1 MKLLKEEYF
10 DNLEILHESD
20 NSGSN
25 QMFIEGHFIQTNK
38 VNRNKRLYESKMM
51 EPVVE
56 KYIESYVNQKNAWG
70 EFEHPDYP
78 LPNPKLAAIRI
89 CEMKWDGDN
98 VYGKAIVLNTS
109 EGKIVKA
116 LLEGGGR
123 LGVSTRALGEV
134 ESKGNYSRVTKLLL
148 NAVDVVNTPSGQD
161 CYVNSLTESANW
173 ILNESGI
180 WMQEQMSKGKNV
192 DISSFLQYTEDA
204 IKKLK
209 L

>member
-1 MKLLKEEYF
+1 ME
-10 DNLEILHESD
+10 
-20 NSGSN
+20 
-25 QMFIEGHFIQTNK
+25 QIEPNK
-38 VNRNKRLYESKMM
+38 
-51 EPVVE
+51 
-56 KYIESYVNQKNAWG
+56 KNASKKNII
-70 EFEHPDYP
+70 EFLSEGA
-78 LPNPKLAAIRI
+78 LIIFIILSTTNGAFAIVAINPKLAAIRI

-109 EGKIVKA
+109 EGQIVKA

-204 IKKLK
+204 IRKLK